1 MSALSVVAVDHYFAY
16 GSNMN
21 PARVRERGLRVTAV
35 CGAWL
40 KDRRLVFDKVS
51 RFAGSE
57 SHQNPVHAK
66 SAEFRASETPSA
78 TGRSRLHP
86 NAAHA
91 NIAYAPGERVEGVLY
106 KLARADEILKMDPFE
121 RAPWNYGRD
130 AVQVQAGED
139 LIWAW
144 TYFANRAVRR
154 DGLSPPA
161 EYLAHLLAGR
171 DYLSADYFERLA
183 RTPVAEC
190 AGARGG

>member
-1 MSALSVVAVDHYFAY
+1 MSVVAVDHYFAY

-35 CGAWL
+35 RGAWL
-40 KDRRLVFDKVS
+40 KDRRLVFDKVAH
-51 RFAGSE
+51 RTGSE
-57 SHQNPVHAK
+57 TYRNPI
-66 SAEFRASETPSA
+66 RASETPSA
-78 TGRSRLHP
+78 TVRSRLAP

-106 KLARADEILKMDPFE
+106 KLAGVDEILKMDPFE

-139 LIWAW
+139 VLWAW
-144 TYFANRAVRR
+144 TYFANPAVRR
-154 DGLSPPA
+154 DGLNPPA
-161 EYLAHLLAGR
+161 EYLAHMLAGR